1 MRGRIKSFLR
11 RIFRWITGRPTKSP
25 SVGRIRKVLSTSGM
39 RQKQGFAPGIWSIKA
54 NSFTDAYRLLLLLG
68 RQDGL
73 TCMKIG
79 GHIRYHML
87 LPDDSGYIIL
97 SDRVGHRSN
106 TLAVMLF
113 YVDMIPEIKEIRFRH
128 PSESVFVK

>member
-1 MRGRIKSFLR
+1 MSGRIKSFLR
-11 RIFRWITGRPTKSP
+11 RISGWITGRPAL
-25 SVGRIRKVLSTSGM
+25 SVERIRNVLSTSGM
-39 RQKQGFAPGIWSIKA
+39 RQKRGFAPGIWSVKA
-54 NSFTDAYRLLLLLG
+54 DSFAEAYRLLLLLG

-73 TCMKIG
+73 TCVKIG
-79 GHIRYHML
+79 GHICYRML

-113 YVDMIPEIKEIRFRH
+113 YVDMIPDIKEIRFRCR
-128 PSESVFVK
+128 PA